1 MALIPTV
8 NTLLG
13 VLTVVAQAMGV
24 LTVLALLTKNKL
36 DASKKWLALLG
47 GHAFLVSF
55 SVAFIATAGSLFFS
69 EVAGYNPCKLCWY
82 QRIFMYP
89 QVIILWLA
97 WKKQNFSVALTT
109 VVLSVMGGA
118 IALYHYLLQ
127 IGIAPELSCST
138 VGYSASCSERFIMQF
153 GYITIP
159 LMALSAFLL
168 ILAAFVAQ
176 RYSK

>member
-1 MALIPTV
+1 MTLIPTV

-13 VLTVVAQAMGV
+13 ALTVVAQLMVAA
-24 LTVLALLTKNKL
+24 TVLALLTKNKVN
-36 DASKKWLALLG
+36 ASKKWLGLLG

-55 SVAFIATAGSLFFS
+55 TAAFIATAGSLFFS

-97 WKKQNFSVALTT
+97 WRTQDVSARLTT
-109 VVLSVMGGA
+109 VVLSAIGGA